1 MIICNVFSDH
11 PVRLN
16 PTYWVIKI
24 PNRRSHVPFFL
35 LQGLVLCSGHCSY
48 SLGKEAADTA
58 DTRRPSHHV
67 LRLYIVTMRGQYWR
81 SQTRKALRG
90 RELEDYTPVTSQPIY
105 LAERGGGM
113 ENEKNIYI
121 WKRETDFSNL
131 GGDSI
136 CVKITHLHTN
146 LFSFFFIPGV
156 RRNPERRC
164 FDAVNSMW
172 GSRFLSIDTAAHYG
186 WSVVCRQKSLF
197 SLLPVLL
204 ISSQGPLSLIILR
217 ASPQHWL
224 SRYLTVDFHVLF

>member
-35 LQGLVLCSGHCSY
+35 LQGLVLCSGHCTY

-90 RELEDYTPVTSQPIY
+90 RELEDYTPVTSRPIY
-105 LAERGGGM
+105 LAEWGGRK
-113 ENEKNIYI
+113 KNLK
-121 WKRETDFSNL
+121 KRNWFFQSRRRFNL
-131 GGDSI
+131 
-136 CVKITHLHTN
+136 CKNYTPTHKP
-146 LFSFFFIPGV
+146 LFSLFFFFIPGV
-156 RRNPERRC
+156 RRNPQRRC

-224 SRYLTVDFHVLF
+224 SQYRTVDFHVLF